1 MNEEREPRPQSAD
14 PHYVRESYW
23 HNLPPPERNEGPFA
37 WLRDNLFSSIGNGV
51 LTFAAA
57 ALIVWAAWALVDFA
71 VLSAAPPGGDVN
83 ACRQAPEGA
92 CWPFIAAKL
101 DQFIYGRYPADERW
115 RIDVAGLL
123 FLGAIALILLAPRSE
138 KRITM
143 LGVGLGYP
151 FMAAALLAGGVF
163 GLEPVETA
171 LWGGLSLT
179 ILITLFGMITSLPL
193 GVLLALGRRSSW
205 PLLRWLSI
213 VFIEFWRG
221 VPLITV
227 LFMGSVMLPLFLP
240 ENVTIDKL
248 LRALI
253 AVALFSS
260 AYMAEVVRGGLQS
273 IPKGQYEAAR
283 ALGLGPIR
291 VMTLVILPQALANVI
306 PAIVNT
312 FTALLK
318 ETTLVLIIGLFDF
331 LGMIQFALTDAAWGA
346 PTTTITGYFFAALVF
361 WCLCFSLSRY
371 AASIERGL
379 ARSRTGGRR
388 G

>member
-1 MNEEREPRPQSAD
+1 MNRD
-14 PHYVRESYW
+14 PTARFLRIRYVEAV
-23 HNLPPPERNEGPFA
+23 PPPHLDGGPLQ
-37 WLRDNLFSSIGNGV
+37 WLRANLFSGLGNSLLTV
-51 LTFAAA
+51 LAG
-57 ALIVWAAWALVDFA
+57 ALIVWIGYTLIDFA
-71 VLSAAPPGGDVN
+71 VLSAAPPDGDVGL
-83 ACRQAPEGA
+83 CRARPEGA

-101 DQFIYGRYPADERW
+101 DQFLYGRYPVDERW
-115 RIDVAGLL
+115 RVNLAGLL
-123 FLGAIALILLAPRSE
+123 FLGAIGLMMLAPRSE
-138 KRITM
+138 KRITLVM
-143 LGVGLGYP
+143 VGLGYP
-151 FMAAALLAGGVF
+151 FLATGLLAGGLF
-163 GLEPVETA
+163 GLAPVETA

-179 ILITLFGMITSLPL
+179 LLITLFGMLASMPL
-193 GVLLALGRRSSW
+193 GIVLALGRRSSW
-205 PLLRWLSI
+205 PLIKALSVI
-213 VFIEFWRG
+213 FIELWRG
-221 VPLITV
+221 VPLVTV

-283 ALGLGPIR
+283 ALGLGRIH
-291 VMTLVILPQALANVI
+291 TLAYVVLPQALTNVI

-331 LGMIQFALTDAAWGA
+331 LGMIQFALTDAAWAA
-346 PTTTITGYFFAALVF
+346 PTTAITGYFFAALVF

-371 AASIERGL
+371 AASIERRLG
-379 ARSRTGGRR
+379 RSRPGR
-388 G
+388 

>member
-1 MNEEREPRPQSAD
+1 MSTDRLPEPKGYFLRT
-14 PHYVRESYW
+14 EYW
-23 HNLPPPERNEGPFA
+23 PNLSPPARNEGPIA
-37 WLRDNLFSSIGNGV
+37 WLRVNLFSSFGNGALTV
-51 LTFAAA
+51 LAA
-57 ALIVWAAWALVDFA
+57 ALIFYAGYTIADFA
-71 VLSAAPPGGDVN
+71 VLSAARPDADVN
-83 ACRQAPEGA
+83 ACRQAPSGA

-101 DQFIYGRYPADERW
+101 DQFVYGRYPPDERW
-115 RIDVAGLL
+115 RVDIAGLL
-123 FLGAIALILLAPRSE
+123 FLLAIGLMIMAPRSE
-138 KRITM
+138 KRTT
-143 LGVGLGYP
+143 LLLVALGYP
-151 FMAAALLAGGVF
+151 FLAGALLAGGWF
-163 GLEPVETA
+163 GLEPVDTA

-179 ILITLFGMITSLPL
+179 ILITLFGMGVSLPL
-193 GVLLALGRRSSW
+193 GIILALGRRSSW
-205 PLLRWLSI
+205 PLIRALAI
-213 VFIEFWRG
+213 IFIEFWRG

-273 IPKGQYEAAR
+273 IPRGQYEAGR

-291 VMTLVILPQALANVI
+291 LMTLVILPQALANVI

-331 LGMIQFALTDAAWGA
+331 LGTIQSALTDPSWAA
-346 PTTTITGYFFAALVF
+346 PTTATTGYFFAALVF
-361 WCLCFSLSRY
+361 WTLCFSLSRY
-371 AASIERGL
+371 AASIERSL
-379 ARSRTGGRR
+379 ARSRGRTR
-388 G
+388 EGER

>member
-1 MNEEREPRPQSAD
+1 MSRDPSARFLRITYREA
-14 PHYVRESYW
+14 
-23 HNLPPPERNEGPFA
+23 LPPPSRDLGPFA
-37 WLRDNLFSSIGNGV
+37 WLRVNLFSSIGNGV
-51 LTFAAA
+51 LTILAV
-57 ALIVWAAWALVDFA
+57 ALIGYVGYALIDFA
-71 VLSAAPPGGDVN
+71 VISAARPDGDVGL
-83 ACRQAPEGA
+83 CRAREGA

-101 DQFIYGRYPADERW
+101 DQFLYGRYPADERW
-115 RIDVAGLL
+115 RVNAAGLL
-123 FLGAIALILLAPRSE
+123 FLGAIALMVMAPRSE
-138 KRITM
+138 RRLTF
-143 LGVGLGYP
+143 LLVGLGYP
-151 FMAAALLAGGVF
+151 FLAVALLAGGF
-163 GLEPVETA
+163 LGLAPVETT

-179 ILITLFGMITSLPL
+179 ILITLFGMLTSMPL
-193 GVLLALGRRSSW
+193 GILLALGRRSSW
-205 PLLRWLSI
+205 PLIKALSVI
-213 VFIEFWRG
+213 FIEFWRG

-240 ENVTIDKL
+240 ENITIDTL

-273 IPKGQYEAAR
+273 VPRGQYEAAR
-283 ALGLGPIR
+283 ALGLGTFR
-291 VMTLVILPQALANVI
+291 TMTQVILPQALANVI

-331 LGMIQFALTDAAWGA
+331 LGMIQFALTDAAWAA
-346 PTTTITGYFFAALVF
+346 PTTAVTGYFFAALVF

-371 AASIERGL
+371 AAWIERRL
-379 ARSRTGGRR
+379 ARSRPSGKR

>member
-1 MNEEREPRPQSAD
+1 MSHD
-14 PHYVRESYW
+14 PTARYLRVRYAPA
-23 HNLPPPERNEGPFA
+23 LPPPDRMEGPIA
-37 WLRDNLFSSIGNGV
+37 WLRVNLFSSIGNGALTV
-51 LTFAAA
+51 LAT
-57 ALIVWAAWALVDFA
+57 ALVVWAAYSLIDFA
-71 VLSAAPPGGDVN
+71 VLSAAHPDGDV
-83 ACRQAPEGA
+83 ALCRSHPQGA

-101 DQFIYGRYPADERW
+101 DQFAYGRYPMDERW
-115 RIDVAGLL
+115 RVNLAGLL
-123 FLGAIALILLAPRSE
+123 FLGAVGLLVMAPRSE
-138 KRITM
+138 RRMTL

-151 FMAAALLAGGVF
+151 FLAVALLGGGMF
-163 GLEPVETA
+163 GLPPVETA

-179 ILITLFGMITSLPL
+179 LVITLFGMVTSMPF
-193 GVLLALGRRSSW
+193 GILLALGRRSSW
-205 PLLRWLSI
+205 PLIRLLSI

-283 ALGLGPIR
+283 ALGLGGFST
-291 VMTLVILPQALANVI
+291 MTQVILPQALANVI

-312 FTALLK
+312 FTSLLK

-331 LGMIQFALTDAAWGA
+331 LGMIQFALTDSAWAA
-346 PTTTITGYFFAALVF
+346 PTTAITGYFFAALIF

-371 AASIERGL
+371 AASIERRL
-379 ARSRTGGRR
+379 ARSRTGGKREM
-388 G
+388 GGA

>member
-1 MNEEREPRPQSAD
+1 MTPERDPQ
-14 PHYVRESYW
+14 PKGTFVRQEYW
-23 HNLPPPERNEGPFA
+23 PNLPPPADEEGPLA
-37 WLRDNLFSSIGNGV
+37 WLRVNLFSSIGNGA
-51 LTFAAA
+51 LTILAA
-57 ALIVWAAWALVDFA
+57 ALIAYAAYTIIDFA
-71 VLSAAPPGGDVN
+71 VLAAAPPDGGVD
-83 ACRQAPEGA
+83 ACRAAPSGA

-101 DQFIYGRYPADERW
+101 DQFIYGRYPDAERW
-115 RIDVAGLL
+115 RVNVAGLL
-123 FLGAIALILLAPRSE
+123 FLGAIGLLIMAPRSE
-138 KRITM
+138 RRAT
-143 LGVGLGYP
+143 LLLVALGYP
-151 FMAAALLAGGVF
+151 FLAAVLLAGGWF

-179 ILITLFGMITSLPL
+179 ILITLFGMGVSLPL
-193 GVLLALGRRSSW
+193 GIVLALGRRSSW
-205 PLLRWLSI
+205 PLIKLLSI
-213 VFIEFWRG
+213 TFIEFWRG

-240 ENVTIDKL
+240 ENITFDKL

-291 VMTLVILPQALANVI
+291 TMTLVILPQALSNVI

-331 LGMIQFALTDAAWGA
+331 LGMIQFALTDAAWAA
-346 PTTTITGYFFAALVF
+346 PTTAITGYFFAALVF

-371 AASIERGL
+371 AASIERSL
-379 ARSRTGGRR
+379 ARSRGRGR
-388 G
+388 GARE

>member
-1 MNEEREPRPQSAD
+1 MSRD
-14 PHYVRESYW
+14 PTARYLRLRYAPA
-23 HNLPPPERNEGPFA
+23 LPPPEQTAGPVA
-37 WLRDNLFSSIGNGV
+37 WLRANLFSSIGNTALTV
-51 LTFAAA
+51 LAA
-57 ALIVWAAWALVDFA
+57 ALIVWTGWSLIDFA
-71 VLSAAPPGGDVN
+71 VLSAAPPDGGVA
-83 ACRQAPEGA
+83 ACRSRPEGA

-101 DQFIYGRYPADERW
+101 DQFLYGRYPVDQRW
-115 RIDVAGLL
+115 RVNVAGLL
-123 FLGAIALILLAPRSE
+123 FIAAIGLLIMAPRSE
-138 KRITM
+138 KRLT
-143 LGVGLGYP
+143 LLFVGLGYP
-151 FMAAALLAGGVF
+151 FLGAGLLAGGLF
-163 GLEPVETA
+163 GLAPVETA

-179 ILITLFGMITSLPL
+179 LLITLFGMVTSLPL
-193 GVLLALGRRSSW
+193 GILLALGRRSSW
-205 PLLRWLSI
+205 PLIKTLSVI
-213 VFIEFWRG
+213 FIEFWRG

-273 IPKGQYEAAR
+273 IPKSQYEAAR
-283 ALGLGPIR
+283 ALGLSGFR
-291 VMTLVILPQALANVI
+291 TMTLIVLPQAMANVI

-331 LGMIQFALTDAAWGA
+331 LGMIQFALTDAAWA
-346 PTTTITGYFFAALVF
+346 SPTTAMSGYFFAAAVF

-371 AASIERGL
+371 AAWIERRL
-379 ARSRTGGRR
+379 ARSRPSGKRE
-388 G
+388 

>member
-1 MNEEREPRPQSAD
+1 MSRD
-14 PHYVRESYW
+14 PTARYLRLRYAPA
-23 HNLPPPERNEGPFA
+23 LPPPERTAGPIA
-37 WLRDNLFSSIGNGV
+37 WLRANLFSGFGN
-51 LTFAAA
+51 A
-57 ALIVWAAWALVDFA
+57 ALTVLAVALVVWTAWSLIDFA
-71 VLSAAPPGGDVN
+71 VLSAAPPDGDVDT
-83 ACRQAPEGA
+83 CRSRPEGA

-101 DQFIYGRYPADERW
+101 DQFIYGRYPVEERW
-115 RIDVAGLL
+115 RVNVAGLL
-123 FLGAIALILLAPRSE
+123 FLGAIALVVMAPRSE
-138 KRITM
+138 KRLT
-143 LGVGLGYP
+143 LLFVGLGYP
-151 FMAAALLAGGVF
+151 FLGAGLLAGGLF
-163 GLEPVETA
+163 GLAPVETA

-179 ILITLFGMITSLPL
+179 LLITLFGMVASMPL
-193 GVLLALGRRSSW
+193 GILLALGRRSSW
-205 PLLRWLSI
+205 PVVKALSVI
-213 VFIEFWRG
+213 FIEFWRG

-260 AYMAEVVRGGLQS
+260 AYMAEVVRGRLQS

-283 ALGLGPIR
+283 ALGLGGFPT
-291 VMTLVILPQALANVI
+291 MTLVVLPQALANVI

-331 LGMIQFALTDAAWGA
+331 LGMIQFALTDASWASPNTA
-346 PTTTITGYFFAALVF
+346 ITGYFFAALVF

-371 AASIERGL
+371 AASIERRL
-379 ARSRTGGRR
+379 ARSRPAGRR

>member
-1 MNEEREPRPQSAD
+1 MKRD
-14 PHYVRESYW
+14 PNARFLRITYRDA
-23 HNLPPPERNEGPFA
+23 LPPPSRDEGPLA
-37 WLRDNLFSSIGNGV
+37 WLRDNLFSSFGNGV
-51 LTFAAA
+51 LTVLAA
-57 ALIVWAAWALVDFA
+57 ALIGWLAYTLIDFA
-71 VLSAAPPGGDVN
+71 LLSAARPDGDVGL
-83 ACRQAPEGA
+83 CRSREGA
-92 CWPFIAAKL
+92 CWPFVAAKL
-101 DQFIYGRYPADERW
+101 DQFMYGRYPADERW
-115 RIDVAGLL
+115 RVNTAGLL
-123 FLGAIALILLAPRSE
+123 FLGAIALMVMAPRSE
-138 KRITM
+138 RRLTF
-143 LGVGLGYP
+143 LLVGLGYP
-151 FMAAALLAGGVF
+151 FLAVALLAGGFF
-163 GLEPVETA
+163 GLAPVETP

-193 GVLLALGRRSSW
+193 GILLALGRRSSW
-205 PLLRWLSI
+205 PLIKALSVI
-213 VFIEFWRG
+213 FIEFWRG

-240 ENVTIDKL
+240 ENITIDKL

-283 ALGLGPIR
+283 ALGLGGFST
-291 VMTLVILPQALANVI
+291 MTKVILPQALANVI

-331 LGMIQFALTDAAWGA
+331 LGMIQFALTDASWAA
-346 PTTTITGYFFAALVF
+346 PTTAITGYFFAALVF

-371 AASIERGL
+371 AASIERKL
-379 ARSRTGGRR
+379 ERSRPSGNKR
-388 G
+388 

>member
-1 MNEEREPRPQSAD
+1 MSEGQDSQ
-14 PHYVRESYW
+14 PHFVREHYW
-23 HNLPPPERNEGPFA
+23 HNLPPPEQNEGPIA
-37 WLRDNLFSSIGNGV
+37 WLRMNLFSGIGNTV
-51 LTFAAA
+51 LTVLAAG
-57 ALIVWAAWALVDFA
+57 LIVLAGYAIIDFA
-71 VLSAAPPGGDVN
+71 VLSAAPPDADVN
-83 ACRQAPEGA
+83 ACRSAPSGA

-101 DQFIYGRYPADERW
+101 NQFIYGRYPEAERW
-115 RIDVAGLL
+115 RIDVAALL
-123 FLGAIALILLAPRSE
+123 FLGAIGLIIFAPRSE
-138 KRITM
+138 RRIT
-143 LGVGLGYP
+143 LLAAGLGYP
-151 FMAAALLAGGVF
+151 FVAAALLAGGWF
-163 GLEPVETA
+163 GLAPVETA

-179 ILITLFGMITSLPL
+179 ILITLFGMLTSMPL
-193 GVLLALGRRSSW
+193 GILLALGRRSSW
-205 PLLRWLSI
+205 PLIKGLSI
-213 VFIEFWRG
+213 IFIEFWRG

-253 AVALFSS
+253 AVAMFSS

-273 IPKGQYEAAR
+273 IPKGQYEAAYV
-283 ALGLGPIR
+283 LSLGPIR
-291 VMTLVILPQALANVI
+291 TMTLVILPQALANVI

-331 LGMIQFALTDAAWGA
+331 LGMIQFALSDSAWSA
-346 PTTTITGYFFAALVF
+346 PSTAITGYFFAGLVF

-371 AASIERGL
+371 AAWIERSL

-388 G
+388 H

>member
-1 MNEEREPRPQSAD
+1 MMQDREARFLRVRYAPAVAPPQRSVGA
-14 PHYVRESYW
+14 
-23 HNLPPPERNEGPFA
+23 FA
-37 WLRDNLFSSIGNGV
+37 WMRANLFSSFGN
-51 LTFAAA
+51 A
-57 ALIVWAAWALVDFA
+57 ALTLGALALIAYAASGLIDFALV
-71 VLSAAPPGGDVN
+71 SAAPPQGDVN
-83 ACRQAPEGA
+83 ACRAREGA

-101 DQFIYGRYPADERW
+101 DQFVYGRYPQAERW
-115 RIDVAGLL
+115 RIDLAGGLLVAAVVYFVVGGRVRSRMALLVLAVAYPVVAG
-123 FLGAIALILLAPRSE
+123 F
-138 KRITM
+138 
-143 LGVGLGYP
+143 
-151 FMAAALLAGGVF
+151 LLAGGVF
-163 GLEPVETA
+163 GLPAVETA

-179 ILITLFGMITSLPL
+179 ILITLVGMAASLPL
-193 GVLLALGRRSSW
+193 GILLALGRRSAW
-205 PLLRWLSI
+205 PLVRLLSI
-213 VFIEFWRG
+213 IFIEFWRG

-240 ENVTIDKL
+240 AGISIDKL

-283 ALGLGPIR
+283 GLGLSGAQTMMLI
-291 VMTLVILPQALANVI
+291 ILPQALANVI

-331 LGMIQFALTDAAWGA
+331 LGMIQFGLTDPAWAA
-346 PTTTITGYFFAALVF
+346 PTTAYTGYLFAAMVF
-361 WCLCFSLSRY
+361 WALCFGLSRY

-379 ARSRTGGRR
+379 ARSRR
-388 G
+388 GFQ

>member
-1 MNEEREPRPQSAD
+1 
-14 PHYVRESYW
+14 
-23 HNLPPPERNEGPFA
+23 
-37 WLRDNLFSSIGNGV
+37 V
-51 LTFAAA
+51 LTA
-57 ALIVWAAWALVDFA
+57 ALIVWAGWSVVDFA
-71 VLSAAPPGGDVN
+71 VLSAARPDGDV
-83 ACRQAPEGA
+83 AMCRTHPEGA

-101 DQFIYGRYPADERW
+101 DQFIYGRYPAAERW
-115 RIDVAGLL
+115 RINSAGLL
-123 FLGAIALILLAPRSE
+123 FLGAIALMVMAPRSE
-138 KRITM
+138 RRLT
-143 LGVGLGYP
+143 LLLVGLGYP
-151 FMAAALLAGGVF
+151 FLAVGLLAGGIF
-163 GLEPVETA
+163 GLAPVETA

-179 ILITLFGMITSLPL
+179 ILITLFGMVTSLPF
-193 GVLLALGRRSSW
+193 GILLALGRRSSW
-205 PLLRWLSI
+205 PLVKAVSVI
-213 VFIEFWRG
+213 FIEFWRG

-240 ENVTIDKL
+240 ENITIDKL

-283 ALGLGPIR
+283 ALGLGRIH
-291 VMTLVILPQALANVI
+291 TLTQVVLPQALTNVI

-331 LGMIQFALTDAAWGA
+331 LGMIQFALTDAAWAA
-346 PTTTITGYFFAALVF
+346 PTTAITGYFFAALVF
-361 WCLCFSLSRY
+361 WCLCFSLTRY
-371 AASIERGL
+371 AAWIESRL
-379 ARSRTGGRR
+379 ARSRPSGRK

>member
-1 MNEEREPRPQSAD
+1 MSRD
-14 PHYVRESYW
+14 PAARFLRITYRDA
-23 HNLPPPERNEGPFA
+23 LPPPERDLGPLA
-37 WLRDNLFSSIGNGV
+37 WLRVNLFSSIGNGV
-51 LTFAAA
+51 LTILAV
-57 ALIVWAAWALVDFA
+57 ALIGYVAYRLIDFA
-71 VLSAAPPGGDVN
+71 VISAARPDGDVGL
-83 ACRQAPEGA
+83 CRVREGA

-101 DQFIYGRYPADERW
+101 DQFLYGRYPADERW
-115 RIDVAGLL
+115 RVNAAGLL
-123 FLGAIALILLAPRSE
+123 FLGAIALMVMAPRSE
-138 KRITM
+138 RRLTF
-143 LGVGLGYP
+143 LLVGLGYP
-151 FMAAALLAGGVF
+151 FLAVALLAGGF
-163 GLEPVETA
+163 LGLAPVETT

-179 ILITLFGMITSLPL
+179 ILITLFGMLTSMPL
-193 GVLLALGRRSSW
+193 GILLALGRRSSW
-205 PLLRWLSI
+205 PLIKALSVI
-213 VFIEFWRG
+213 FIEFWRG

-240 ENVTIDKL
+240 ENITIDTL

-273 IPKGQYEAAR
+273 VPHGQYEAAR
-283 ALGLGPIR
+283 ALGLSGFR
-291 VMTLVILPQALANVI
+291 TMTQVILPQALANVI

-331 LGMIQFALTDAAWGA
+331 LGMIQFVLTDAAWAA
-346 PTTTITGYFFAALVF
+346 PTTAVTGYFFAGLVF

-371 AASIERGL
+371 AAWIERRL
-379 ARSRTGGRR
+379 ERSRPSGKR

>member
-1 MNEEREPRPQSAD
+1 MSKKSKKPKPQT
-14 PHYVRESYW
+14 HFVRETYW
-23 HNLPPPERNEGPFA
+23 HNLPPPEAGEGPFA
-37 WLRDNLFSSIGNGV
+37 WLRVNLFSGIGNSV
-51 LTFAAA
+51 LTIAAA
-57 ALIVWAAWALVDFA
+57 ALIAWAAYSLVDFA
-71 VLSAAPPGGDVN
+71 VLSAAPPDGDVGS
-83 ACRQAPEGA
+83 CREAPTGA
-92 CWPFIAAKL
+92 CWPFIRAKL
-101 DQFIYGRYPADERW
+101 DQFIYGRYPAEERW
-115 RIDVAGLL
+115 RINLAGLL
-123 FLGAIALILLAPRSE
+123 FLGAIGLILMAPKSE
-138 KRITM
+138 KRITL

-151 FMAAALLAGGVF
+151 FLAAAVLAGGVF
-163 GLEPVETA
+163 GLAPVETA

-179 ILITLFGMITSLPL
+179 ILITLFGMLTSMPL
-193 GVLLALGRRSSW
+193 GILLALGRRSSW
-205 PLLRWLSI
+205 PLIRWLSI
-213 VFIEFWRG
+213 IFIEFWRG

-283 ALGLGPIR
+283 ALGLGPVR

-331 LGMIQFALTDAAWGA
+331 FGMIQFALTDSAWGA
-346 PTTTITGYFFAALVF
+346 PTTAITGYFFAALVF

-371 AASIERGL
+371 AAYIERTL
-379 ARSRTGGRR
+379 DRSRTGGRR
-388 G
+388 A